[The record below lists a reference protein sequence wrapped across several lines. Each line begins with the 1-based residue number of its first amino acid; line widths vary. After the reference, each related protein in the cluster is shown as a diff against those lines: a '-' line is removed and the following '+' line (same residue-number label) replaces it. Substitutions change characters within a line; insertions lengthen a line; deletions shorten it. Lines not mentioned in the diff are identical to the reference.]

1 MRCAGSAE
9 RHDTSFRQKYSRAL
23 TLYIEHVTDPG
34 DQLRAARATLGIT
47 QAQAADLLGTSQAN
61 VSAYEHGR
69 LVPGRVVA
77 ERIAAMSALTP
88 TSRYA
93 TTQASTLA
101 STAARMRADLR
112 VGRSATDT
120 LRLAIQASDDFA
132 HLEEDADRAFFL
144 SEPSPSGSRQWD
156 ALLSGLA
163 VHLCRAAG
171 LGRTPTWT
179 RDAKRTVDMMW
190 WVDSDAVSLRAQLL
204 RDALPSMRSRG
215 VILGRRTLE
224 SV

>member
-1 MRCAGSAE
+1 MTVG
-9 RHDTSFRQKYSRAL
+9 
-23 TLYIEHVTDPG
+23 VNG
-34 DQLRAARATLGIT
+34 LREARSTLGIT

-61 VSAYEHGR
+61 ISAYERGR

-77 ERIAAMSALTP
+77 ERIEALSALTP

-101 STAARMRADLR
+101 STAARMREDVR
-112 VGRSATDT
+112 VGRSDTDT

-132 HLEEDADRAFFL
+132 HLEDDADRAFFL
-144 SEPSPSGSRQWD
+144 AEPSPTGSHRWD

-163 VHLCRAAG
+163 VHLCRTAG
-171 LGRTPTWT
+171 LDRTPDWT
-179 RDAKRTVDMMW
+179 RDAKRTLDTMW
-190 WVDSDAVSLRAQLL
+190 WVDSDAVTLRAQFL
-204 RDALPSMRSRG
+204 RDAIPSMRSRG
-215 VILGRRTLE
+215 IMLGRRTLE